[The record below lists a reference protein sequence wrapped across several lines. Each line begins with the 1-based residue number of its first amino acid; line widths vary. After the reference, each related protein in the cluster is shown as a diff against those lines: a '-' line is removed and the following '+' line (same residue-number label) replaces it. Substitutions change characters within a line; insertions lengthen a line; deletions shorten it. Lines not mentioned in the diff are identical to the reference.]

1 MVRKIIATLA
11 IAFAA
16 QIATAQISTA
26 QEWPQRPITMIVSQP
41 AGASPDVM
49 ARMIAERMGKSL
61 GQTVIIENKPGAG
74 NVVGAAA
81 AARAAPDG
89 YTLFFA
95 TSAALVTNPFM
106 MKSLPYD
113 SVKDFAPIALVTRS
127 YQLIVVHPDVAAKTL
142 PELIALEKK
151 TPGKFSISVDGPR
164 NLAGVTAQGLNK
176 HAGTQFVLIPSTNPN
191 AGVQDVMTARTQAGV
206 FSISIVEQ
214 LVRAGQLRAI
224 AVAST
229 GRASNM
235 PDVPAAAETLPG
247 FDFQG
252 WFMLMAPAGTPPAVI
267 AKLNAAVDAATKD
280 PQVKELSVKLGFDL
294 TPTGVGTPQAAGT
307 FLKEQLGVWEK
318 ITKDLGIEQQ

>member
-1 MVRKIIATLA
+1 MVRTILA
-11 IAFAA
+11 ILGFAFVTQLSPA
-16 QIATAQISTA
+16 QAQD
-26 QEWPQRPITMIVSQP
+26 WPQRPITLIVSQP

-49 ARMIAERMGKSL
+49 ARMIAERMGKTL

-81 AARAAPDG
+81 AARAAADG

-113 SVKDFAPIALVTRS
+113 PVKDFAPIALVARS
-127 YQLIVVHPDVAAKTL
+127 HQLVVVNPGVAAKTL

-151 TPGKFSISVDGPR
+151 TPGKFSMSVDGPR

-176 HAGTQFVLIPSTNPN
+176 YAGTQFVAIPSTNPN
-191 AGVQDVMTARTQAGV
+191 AGVQDVMTGRTQAGV

-214 LVRAGQLRAI
+214 LVRAGSLRAI
-224 AVAST
+224 AVASS
-229 GRASNM
+229 GRASSM
-235 PDVPAAAETLPG
+235 PDVPSVAETLPG
-247 FDFQG
+247 FDFLG

-267 AKLNAAVDAATKD
+267 AKVNAAADAATKD
-280 PQVKELSVKLGFDL
+280 PQVKELSAKLGFDL
-294 TPTGVGTPQAAGT
+294 QPNGVGSPQAAGT

-318 ITKDLGIEQQ
+318 IAKELAIEKQ